1 MVTDVEILVVMA
13 YVLMRANVHAV
24 MDVDPEQLVEV
35 TVPLVLVLLVDV
47 SLHVKDIVCT
57 IIVDL
62 IVEEMMLLRLILVVN
77 VHLLLVRPH
86 VS

>member
-1 MVTDVEILVVMA
+1 M
-13 YVLMRANVHAV
+13 YVLMRANVRVV
-24 MDVDPEQLVEV
+24 MDVVPEQLVVV

-47 SLHVKDIVCT
+47 SLHVKVIVCT

-77 VHLLLVRPH
+77 VHLLLVRPQADIIMKQDNL
-86 VS
+86 